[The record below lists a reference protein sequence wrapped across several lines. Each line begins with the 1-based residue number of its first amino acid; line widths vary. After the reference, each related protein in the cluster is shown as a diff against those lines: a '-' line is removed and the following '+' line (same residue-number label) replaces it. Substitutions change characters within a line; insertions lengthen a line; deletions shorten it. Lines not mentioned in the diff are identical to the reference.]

1 MKGTVR
7 LVIALVLVFVVVTAV
22 ADVAGAKNLGTAMTF
37 GQIGFAICLVLSM
50 LWGTRG
56 VVRDAAGRTSE

>member
-7 LVIALVLVFVVVTAV
+7 LVIALVAVFVIVTAI

-37 GQIGFAICLVLSM
+37 GQIAFALCLVASM
-50 LWGTRG
+50 LWGTRA
-56 VVRDAAGRTSE
+56 VVRDAATRKPQ